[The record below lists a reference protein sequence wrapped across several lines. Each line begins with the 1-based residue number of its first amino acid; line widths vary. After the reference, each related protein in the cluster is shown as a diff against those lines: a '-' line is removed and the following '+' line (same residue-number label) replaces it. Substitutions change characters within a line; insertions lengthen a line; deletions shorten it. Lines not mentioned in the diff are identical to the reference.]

1 VRGFFYPPIS
11 LFTFL
16 SDVERS
22 RFLQVYTGLS
32 CTESK
37 RDQKMKKTV
46 LHNPDWWREAVI
58 YQVYP
63 RSFKDSNG
71 DGIGDLPGITE
82 KLEYI
87 ASLGVDI
94 VWISPFFTS
103 PMKDFGYDVADYCDV
118 DPLFGTLADFDT
130 LIERAHELGLKIITD
145 QVLSHTAES
154 HPWFVES
161 RRSRDSST
169 NPKSDWYVWADPNPD
184 GTPPNN
190 WLSIFGGS
198 AWQWDTRR
206 CQYYLHNFLTSQ
218 PDMNFHH
225 PEVQKAHLENMRF
238 WLERGVD
245 GFRLDA
251 CIYHFHDQQLR
262 HNPVAAKQN
271 TVNVAASNPYG
282 MQAHIYD
289 NSRPENLAFL
299 EKVRSL
305 LDEYQA
311 ISIGEIGADDALE
324 IMAQYTEGGKRLH
337 MAYSF
342 NLLTTEYSAAHIRR
356 QVEAFE
362 ARVKDGG
369 ASWSVGN
376 HDVARVMTRWGGQA
390 ASAEF
395 AKMILT
401 LQLTLKGTP
410 CLYQGDE
417 LGLTEA
423 EVAYED
429 LRDPVGINF
438 WPESK
443 GRDGC
448 RTPLPWDSDAAY
460 AGFSSE
466 KPWLPVPSE
475 HFALAVSEQE
485 KNPESPLHFA
495 RRVLRWRKSI
505 PQLLRGDISF
515 YDLPEP
521 VLGLSRDLPGAPS
534 MYVAFN
540 LSGEAI
546 TVEWPQVQDAIA
558 LSGHGLAGQKDGSQ
572 LILPAYGAWFGV
584 KRQS

>member
-1 VRGFFYPPIS
+1 
-11 LFTFL
+11 
-16 SDVERS
+16 
-22 RFLQVYTGLS
+22 
-32 CTESK
+32 
-37 RDQKMKKTV
+37 MKNLTQ
-46 LHNPDWWREAVI
+46 HNPEWWREAVI

-63 RSFKDSNG
+63 RSFNDTNG

-82 KLEYI
+82 KLDYI

-118 DPLFGTLADFDT
+118 DPLFGCLADFDA
-130 LIERAHELGLKIITD
+130 LIARAHALGLKIMID
-145 QVLSHTAES
+145 QVLSHTAEN

-161 RRSRDSST
+161 RRSRD
-169 NPKSDWYVWADPNPD
+169 NPKAAWYVWADPNPD

-206 CQYYLHNFLTSQ
+206 CQYYLHNFLSSQ

-225 PEVQKAHLENMRF
+225 PEVQDAHLANMRF

-245 GFRLDA
+245 GFRMDA

-262 HNPVAAKQN
+262 SNPVAAKQN

-299 EKVRSL
+299 ERVRLL

-311 ISIGEIGADDALE
+311 ISIGEVGADDALE
-324 IMAQYTEGGKRLH
+324 VMAQYTEGGKRLH

-342 NLLTTEYSAAHIRR
+342 NLLTTEFSARHIRS
-356 QVEAFE
+356 QVDAFE
-362 ARVKDGG
+362 ARVKEGG

-376 HDVARVMTRWGGQA
+376 HDVARVMTRWGGAQA
-390 ASAEF
+390 GPDF

-401 LQLTLKGTP
+401 LQLVLKGTP

-417 LGLTEA
+417 LGLPEA
-423 EVAYED
+423 SLAYED
-429 LRDPVGINF
+429 LQDPVGLTF

-448 RTPLPWDSDAAY
+448 RTPMVWNSDLPY
-460 AGFSSE
+460 TGFSERPS
-466 KPWLPVPSE
+466 WLPVPSA
-475 HFALAVSEQE
+475 HIPLAVNEQE
-485 KNPESPLHFA
+485 KDGDSVLLFA
-495 RRVLRWRKSI
+495 RKVIRWRKSI
-505 PQLLRGDISF
+505 PQLLRGDIRF

-521 VLGLSRDLPGAPS
+521 LLAIGRELEGAPGV
-534 MYVAFN
+534 YAVFN
-540 LSGEAI
+540 LSADEQHFD
-546 TVEWPQVQDAIA
+546 WPLMQDAIV
-558 LSGHGLAGQKDGSQ
+558 LSGHGLIGHKEGSA
-572 LILPAYGAWFGV
+572 LTLPAYGAWIGV
-584 KRQS
+584 RRSS

>member
-1 VRGFFYPPIS
+1 
-11 LFTFL
+11 
-16 SDVERS
+16 
-22 RFLQVYTGLS
+22 
-32 CTESK
+32 
-37 RDQKMKKTV
+37 MKNTA
-46 LHNPDWWREAVI
+46 LHNPHWWREAVI

-82 KLEYI
+82 KLGYI
-87 ASLGVDI
+87 AELGVDI

-103 PMKDFGYDVADYCDV
+103 PMRDFGYDVADYCDV
-118 DPLFGTLADFDT
+118 DPLFGTLSDFDA
-130 LIERAHELGLKIITD
+130 LIARAHELGLKIMID
-145 QVLSHTAES
+145 QVLSHTAEV
-154 HPWFVES
+154 HPWFIES
-161 RRSRDSST
+161 RSSKD
-169 NPKSDWYVWADPNPD
+169 NRKADWYVWADAQAD

-225 PEVQKAHLENMRF
+225 PDVQAAHLRNMRF

-245 GFRLDA
+245 GFRMDA
-251 CIYHFHDQQLR
+251 CIYHFHDQELR
-262 HNPVAAKQN
+262 NNPVAAKQN
-271 TVNVAASNPYG
+271 TVSVAASNPYG

-299 EKVRSL
+299 EKVRVL

-324 IMAQYTEGGKRLH
+324 VMAQYTEGQRRLH

-342 NLLTTEYSAAHIRR
+342 NLLTAEYSAAHIRR

-362 ARVKDGG
+362 ARVKEGG

-390 ASAEF
+390 AKPAF
-395 AKMILT
+395 AKMILA
-401 LQLTLKGTP
+401 LQLVLKGTP

-417 LGLTEA
+417 LGLPQA
-423 EVAYED
+423 ELAYED
-429 LRDPVGINF
+429 LQDPVGLTF

-448 RTPLPWDSDAAY
+448 RTPLPWDKEAAY
-460 AGFSSE
+460 AGFSAL
-466 KPWLPVPSE
+466 KPWLPVPPE
-475 HFALAVSEQE
+475 HVALAVSEQE
-485 KNPESPLHFA
+485 KDPESVLHFA

-505 PQLLRGDISF
+505 PQLLRGEIRF

-521 VLGLSRDLPGAPS
+521 LLGLSRHIAGAPS
-534 MYVAFN
+534 MLVVFN
-540 LSGEAI
+540 LSATPV
-546 TVEWPQVQDAIA
+546 TVDWPQVQEAIA
-558 LSGHGLAGQKDGSQ
+558 LSGHGLPGQKDGCQ
-572 LILPAYGAWFGV
+572 LTLPGYGAWFGLQ
-584 KRQS
+584 RSS

>member
-1 VRGFFYPPIS
+1 
-11 LFTFL
+11 
-16 SDVERS
+16 
-22 RFLQVYTGLS
+22 
-32 CTESK
+32 
-37 RDQKMKKTV
+37 MKNLTQ
-46 LHNPDWWREAVI
+46 HNPEWWREAVI

-63 RSFKDSNG
+63 RSFNDTNG

-82 KLEYI
+82 KLDYI

-118 DPLFGTLADFDT
+118 DPLFGCLADFDA
-130 LIERAHELGLKIITD
+130 LIARAHALGLKIMID
-145 QVLSHTAES
+145 QVLSHTAEN

-161 RRSRDSST
+161 RRSRN
-169 NPKSDWYVWADPNPD
+169 NPKAAWYVWADPNPD

-206 CQYYLHNFLTSQ
+206 CQYYLHNFLSSQ

-225 PEVQKAHLENMRF
+225 PEVQDVHLANMRF
-238 WLERGVD
+238 WLDRGVD
-245 GFRLDA
+245 GFRMDA

-262 HNPVAAKQN
+262 NNPVAAKQN

-299 EKVRSL
+299 ERVRRL

-311 ISIGEIGADDALE
+311 ISIGEVGADDALE
-324 IMAQYTEGGKRLH
+324 VMAQYTDGGKRLH

-342 NLLTTEYSAAHIRR
+342 NLLTTEFSASHIRS

-362 ARVKDGG
+362 ARVKEGG

-376 HDVARVMTRWGGQA
+376 HDVARVMTRWGGAQA
-390 ASAEF
+390 GPDF

-401 LQLTLKGTP
+401 LQLVLKGTP

-417 LGLTEA
+417 LGLPEA
-423 EVAYED
+423 ELAYED
-429 LRDPVGINF
+429 LQDPVGLTF

-448 RTPLPWDSDAAY
+448 RTPMVWNSDLPY
-460 AGFSSE
+460 AGFSEHQS
-466 KPWLPVPSE
+466 WLPVSSAHIP
-475 HFALAVSEQE
+475 LAVNEQE
-485 KNPESPLHFA
+485 KDADSVLLFA
-495 RRVLRWRKSI
+495 RKVIRWRKSI
-505 PQLLRGDISF
+505 PQLLRGDIRF

-521 VLGLSRDLPGAPS
+521 LLAIGRELEGAPGV
-534 MYVAFN
+534 YAVFN
-540 LSGEAI
+540 LSAE
-546 TVEWPQVQDAIA
+546 EQHFDWPLMRDAIV
-558 LSGHGLAGQKDGSQ
+558 LSGHGLIGHKEGSV
-572 LILPAYGAWFGV
+572 LTLPAHGAWIGV
-584 KRQS
+584 RRSS